1 MLEIS
6 SVSLSKLRKE
16 QHLGLMTNTNQ
27 LISSN
32 AVVKTALGNLYPPFN
47 EALAVEAAAI
57 KLEQGSLTTGK
68 MDDKDVEREELVS
81 GLNDLIGNGCRHF
94 NLTKREA
101 ATQIKYVVDK
111 YGNFRR
117 KTNGDETVDIRAM
130 CAELLNEQNSAAL
143 GLLPDGI
150 EWVTHIQTVNEEY
163 NALYIVRNNENNG
176 EKVITSTEARTQTD
190 PCYNAIVRRVN
201 ALAELNGEAAY
212 APFINQLNG
221 LIADLK
227 TTMSIQATARK
238 KANDKDAA
246 AAETA
251 K

>member
-16 QHLGLMTNTNQ
+16 QHLGLMTNTNH
-27 LISSN
+27 LISIDT
-32 AVVKTALGNLYPPFN
+32 VVKTGLGNLYAPFN

-57 KLEQGSLTTGK
+57 KLEQGSLTSGK
-68 MDDKDVEREELVS
+68 MNEKDAEREELIS
-81 GLNDLIGNGCRHF
+81 GLDDLISNGCRHF
-94 NLTKREA
+94 NPAKREA
-101 ATQIKYVVDK
+101 ALQIKHVVDK

-130 CAELLNEQNSAAL
+130 CAELLSEENATAL
-143 GLLPDGI
+143 DTLADGT
-150 EWVTHIQTVNEEY
+150 EWVTRIQTVNEEY
-163 NALYIVRNNENNG
+163 NLLYIARNNENNG
-176 EKVITSTEARTQTD
+176 QKVISSTEARTITD

-201 ALAELNGEAAY
+201 ALAELNDEATY

-227 TTMSIQATARK
+227 TTLSIQATARK

-246 AAETA
+246 AAETS